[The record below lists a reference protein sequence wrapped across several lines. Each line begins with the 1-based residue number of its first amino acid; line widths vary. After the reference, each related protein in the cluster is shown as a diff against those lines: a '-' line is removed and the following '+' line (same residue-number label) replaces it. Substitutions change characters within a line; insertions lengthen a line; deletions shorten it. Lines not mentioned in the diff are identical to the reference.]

1 MNRSKEGF
9 EMANTKNGPLNQ
21 LIRQQTG
28 TKRERILKATQKL
41 LRQTAKQR
49 P

>member
-1 MNRSKEGF
+1 
-9 EMANTKNGPLNQ
+9 MANAKTGPLNQ

-28 TKRERILKATQKL
+28 TKRERILKATAKL

-49 P
+49 S